1 MNKNKTILVTGGAG
15 AIGSNLVNTI
25 IDNCE
30 KLIILDD
37 FSSGHSDNLE
47 YLNSEKVHIVDGD
60 ICVQSVIDKAFSYGI
75 NQVYHLAVNFA
86 NQNSVDNP
94 EKDLDVNGR
103 GIIKILDACVKNNV
117 KKFLLTSSSCVY
129 KPGDDKFVEDG
140 EIELTTPYAITKLL
154 SEHYVKFFNNFHG
167 LPVVTV
173 RLFNSYG
180 PGDIPGR
187 FRSVVP
193 NFLHSAVNGEAL
205 NITGDGSETRPF
217 TYVLD
222 IVNGI
227 ILSMDN
233 SSDDTDGNLVYNIG
247 NDNSITILELAEKIN
262 HITGNKAGINFL
274 PKRDWDKVPNRAV
287 NNEKAKKEIG
297 FDIKYDV
304 DAGLRLN
311 YEWFKKQ
318 NF

>member
-1 MNKNKTILVTGGAG
+1 MIDNVIVLDDVSSGDLKNLDECVDDI
-15 AIGSNLVNTI
+15 TI
-25 IDNCE
+25 IT
-30 KLIILDD
+30 
-37 FSSGHSDNLE
+37 
-47 YLNSEKVHIVDGD
+47 GD
-60 ICVQSVIDKAFSYGI
+60 IRKQSVVDEAFSYPI
-75 NQVYHLAVNFA
+75 DQVYHLAVNFA

-274 PKRDWDKVPNRAV
+274 PKRDWDKK
-287 NNEKAKKEIG
+287 NELSI
-297 FDIKYDV
+297 
-304 DAGLRLN
+304 R
-311 YEWFKKQ
+311 
-318 NF
+318 

>member
-1 MNKNKTILVTGGAG
+1 MSKNIMVTGGAG
-15 AIGSNLVNTI
+15 AIGANLVKELVNRGDNVIVLDDVSSGDLKNLDECVDDITI
-25 IDNCE
+25 IT
-30 KLIILDD
+30 
-37 FSSGHSDNLE
+37 
-47 YLNSEKVHIVDGD
+47 GD
-60 ICVQSVIDKAFSYGI
+60 IRKQSVVDEAFSYPI
-75 NQVYHLAVNFA
+75 DQVYHLAVNFA

-262 HITGNKAGINFL
+262 
-274 PKRDWDKVPNRAV
+274 
-287 NNEKAKKEIG
+287 
-297 FDIKYDV
+297 
-304 DAGLRLN
+304 
-311 YEWFKKQ
+311 Q
-318 NF
+318 QS

>member
-1 MNKNKTILVTGGAG
+1 MSKNILVTGGAG
-15 AIGSNLVNTI
+15 AIGSNLVKELVNRGDNVIVLDDVSSGDLKNLDECVDDITI
-25 IDNCE
+25 IT
-30 KLIILDD
+30 
-37 FSSGHSDNLE
+37 
-47 YLNSEKVHIVDGD
+47 GD
-60 ICVQSVIDKAFSYGI
+60 IRKQSVVDEAFSYPI
-75 NQVYHLAVNFA
+75 DQVYHLAVNFA

-274 PKRDWDKVPNRAV
+274 PKRDWDTFPNRAV